1 MQELKHA
8 LTGGIYG
15 IDPEDGLVRVEEAGK
30 VGWFDYRGRWQRG
43 GVVQAD
49 PDLCDWLGG
58 PGATGSYDKPFKTIP
73 LVR

>member
-30 VGWFDYRGRWQRG
+30 VGWFDSRGHAIRQVACGDAHGRGARVLRDADAAVQR
-43 GVVQAD
+43 
-49 PDLCDWLGG
+49 
-58 PGATGSYDKPFKTIP
+58 
-73 LVR
+73 